1 MLSTSPPWRRQ
12 GSTNS
17 QIKGRIGKAGRT
29 EDRVPHTSQTT
40 PLDCR
45 LYQPSPHVCGTYVR
59 LCALPVPST
68 PIVLPRTPST
78 PLLVHVHRQH

>member
-1 MLSTSPPWRRQ
+1 MLLTSPPWRRQ

-29 EDRVPHTSQTT
+29 EDRVLPKRS
-40 PLDCR
+40 PLTAGCIS
-45 LYQPSPHVCGTYVR
+45 LLLMFAAPMFALV
-59 LCALPVPST
+59 LCQYPAP
-68 PIVLPRTPST
+68 PIFLPRTPST